1 MVRTSFAAALAA
13 LLLGFAAPQLASAQE
28 QSRAVSRA
36 PVGAWTVL
44 GWVSPAGNGYC
55 TAERASGTM
64 QLAFGRYPQGYALIL
79 QSPAWKLA
87 ENGDYPVQLVAPGAL
102 DGDSRARVINEKT
115 VIIAIS
121 QDVAVLRNVAGSSAF
136 QVQTS
141 SAKIDVPLDDLAP
154 ALTELDTCFT
164 QRAQAAVNPFATPSA
179 GNAPATPVVSRLNSL
194 TEEQTFLTIKNGDK
208 SYRLEAVIVK
218 PANASGRLPV
228 ALITHGK
235 DRALGMTAQRASWML
250 PQARDMAHR
259 GYMAVA
265 VVRRGYGLSD
275 GTPGL
280 APSAPFVS
288 CQQQDFEKA
297 FDAEAED
304 LEAALRVIAERP
316 DADGARMIA
325 MGPSVGGG
333 AVIALA
339 ARAPKGLVAA
349 INVSG
354 GMHVSTAAGPC
365 QFEASLANAM
375 RSYGSR
381 TRVPTLWLYAENDKL
396 FGPQLVRSM
405 HAAYTGANGKAT
417 LKMFGP
423 LGEDGHALFALA
435 QGRLQYLTELD
446 RFLRLQNLP
455 TWTAAQLEAAMKSG
469 GLAPTARAQT
479 ENYFAAPTPKVMVA
493 TRDGRS
499 MFWQAAGGD
508 LAEVRNRALETCQQ
522 KANTPCVVLMENFE
536 SASKPVAS
544 SQPRTNGNVN

>member
-1 MVRTSFAAALAA
+1 MARTSFAALAA
-13 LLLGFAAPQLASAQE
+13 LLIGAVAPQLASAQE
-28 QSRAVSRA
+28 SRAVSRA

-79 QSPAWKLA
+79 QSPSWKLA

-115 VIIAIS
+115 VIIALS
-121 QDVAVLRNVAGSSAF
+121 QDVAVLRNVASAKTF

-141 SAKIDVPLDDLAP
+141 GAKIDVPLDDLAL
-154 ALTELDTCFT
+154 AITELDTCFT
-164 QRAQAAVNPFATPSA
+164 QRAQASTNPFATPTA
-179 GNAPATPVVSRLNSL
+179 GNAPADPVVSRSNSL

-250 PQARDMAHR
+250 PQARDMAYR
-259 GYMAVA
+259 GYLAVA

-275 GTPGL
+275 GTPGV
-280 APSAPFVS
+280 APSSPFVS

-316 DADGARMIA
+316 DADGNRVIA
-325 MGPSVGGG
+325 MGPSVGGTT
-333 AVIALA
+333 VLALA

-354 GMHVSTAAGPC
+354 GMHISTGAGPC
-365 QFEASLANAM
+365 GFETSLAKAM
-375 RSYGSR
+375 GTFGSR

-396 FGPQLVRSM
+396 FGPELVRSM

-446 RFLRLQNLP
+446 SFLRAQNLP
-455 TWTAAQLEAAMKSG
+455 TWTVAQMEAAMKAG
-469 GLAPTARAQT
+469 GLAQNARVQT

-493 TRDGRS
+493 SRDGRS
-499 MFWQAAGGD
+499 MYWQAAGGD
-508 LAEVRNRALETCQQ
+508 LSDVRSKALETCQQ
-522 KANTPCVVLMENFE
+522 KSNTPCVVLMENFE

-544 SQPRTNGNVN
+544 SQPRVNRNVN

>member
-1 MVRTSFAAALAA
+1 MARTSFAAALTA
-13 LLLGFAAPQLASAQE
+13 LLLGVVTPQFASAQE
-28 QSRAVSRA
+28 SRAVSRA

-44 GWVSPAGNGYC
+44 GWVSPTGNGYC
-55 TAERASGTM
+55 TAERASGGM
-64 QLAFGRYPQGYALIL
+64 QLAFGRYQQGYALIL

-102 DGDSRARVINEKT
+102 DGDFRARVINEKT

-121 QDVAVLRNVAGSSAF
+121 QDVAVLRNVAGAKAF

-141 SAKIDVPLDDLAP
+141 GAKIDVPLDDLAP

-164 QRAQAAVNPFATPSA
+164 QRAQAVVNPFATPTA
-179 GNAPATPVVSRLNSL
+179 GNAPSTPVVSRSNSL
-194 TEEQTFLTIKNGDK
+194 VEEQTFLTVKNGDK

-228 ALITHGK
+228 ALISHGK

-250 PQARDMAHR
+250 PQARDMAYR
-259 GYMAVA
+259 GYLAVA

-275 GTPGL
+275 GTPGV

-304 LEAALRVIAERP
+304 LEAAMRVIAERP
-316 DADGARMIA
+316 DADGNRVIA

-333 AVIALA
+333 SVLALA
-339 ARAPKGLVAA
+339 ARAPKGLLAA

-354 GMHVSTAAGPC
+354 GMHVSNGSAACP
-365 QFEASLANAM
+365 FEASLAKAM
-375 RSYGSR
+375 GTFGSR

-396 FGPQLVRSM
+396 FGPELVRSM
-405 HAAYTGANGKAT
+405 HAAYTGANGRAS

-446 RFLRLQNLP
+446 RFLRAQNLP
-455 TWTAAQLEAAMKSG
+455 TWTAVQLEAAMKAG
-469 GLAPTARAQT
+469 GLAQNARLQT

-499 MFWQAAGGD
+499 MYWQAAGGD
-508 LAEVRNRALETCQQ
+508 LSEVRTKALETCEQ
-522 KANTPCVVLMENFE
+522 KSNTPCAVLMENFE
-536 SASKPVAS
+536 FAAKPVAS